1 MEERV
6 FSIIKKVINNE
17 STVMDKNATVTDVMN
32 SISFVEMIILLEDE
46 FNFEF
51 DDDSLIISKFQTI
64 GDIIDYVSSKSNN

>member
-1 MEERV
+1 
-6 FSIIKKVINNE
+6 
-17 STVMDKNATVTDVMN
+17 MDKNATVTDVMN

>member
-51 DDDSLIISKFQTI
+51 DDDRLIISKFQTI
-64 GDIIDYVSSKSNN
+64 GDVIDYVSSKSNN